1 VLHDALRGLA
11 ADVARTARREDLSAS
26 VVTLKIR
33 FEGFETRTRQYKCT
47 TPTNDEREML
57 KTAWR
62 LFLDGKLP
70 NKPVRLIGIGI
81 SGWEEDQP
89 AQTDLFDQPEQQ
101 EDNKRL
107 LKTIDAVAEKFGK
120 HLLQVGVSRKP
131 GK

>member
-1 VLHDALRGLA
+1 
-11 ADVARTARREDLSAS
+11 
-26 VVTLKIR
+26 VTLKIR
-33 FEGFETRTRQYKCT
+33 FEGFETCTRQHKRT
-47 TPTNDEREML
+47 TPTHDEREML